1 MILQRLIYLD
11 VEFTLIP
18 NRAVVNAVAR
28 SMDFSDGEK
37 QWTTSK
43 FVNHFYRLHKGF
55 LNRQPS
61 IAFFNLGKDRLSTSV
76 DKAHQTPI
84 HWCQSSLNCGRWV
97 IETVWIQL
105 RNETGL
111 QACPN
116 PVWYVRSSS
125 SPCWFQR
132 LQTPT
137 FHPDK
142 ILHKWNF
149 LWFEAFEVKN
159 QSNVRIY
166 SWGTICR

>member
-11 VEFTLIP
+11 VEFTVIP
-18 NRAVVNAVAR
+18 NRAVVNEVVR
-28 SMDFSDGEK
+28 SMEFADGEK
-37 QWTTSK
+37 QWTTSR
-43 FVNHFYRLHKGF
+43 FVHHFYRLHQGF
-55 LNRQPS
+55 WNRQPS
-61 IAFFNLGKDRLSTSV
+61 ISFFNLGKDRLSTSV

-84 HWCQSSLNCGRWV
+84 HWCQSSFNRGWWV

-105 RNETGL
+105 RYETGL

-137 FHPDK
+137 FNPDK
-142 ILHKWNF
+142 ISHKWNF
-149 LWFEAFEVKN
+149 LWFEAFEVQN